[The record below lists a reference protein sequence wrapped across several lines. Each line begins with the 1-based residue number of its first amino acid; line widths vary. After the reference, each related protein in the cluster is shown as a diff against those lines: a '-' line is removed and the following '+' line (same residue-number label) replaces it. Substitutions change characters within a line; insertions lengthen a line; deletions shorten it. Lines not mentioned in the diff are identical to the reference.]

1 VSILVAAL
9 YVNSPDVSVLYS
21 RLQSLWPLCPVPFY
35 WIIRV
40 WLKTLRK
47 EMEEDP
53 VLFAMKDRASW
64 GVLLL
69 AIVTVFIASR

>member
-1 VSILVAAL
+1 MSILVAAL
-9 YVNSPDVSVLYS
+9 YVNRPDVSVLYS
-21 RLQSLWPLCPVPFY
+21 GPQSLWFLWQLLFY

-53 VLFAMKDRASW
+53 VLFAIKDRASW

-69 AIVTVFIASR
+69 AMLTVYIASR